1 MKDRKSFPQ
10 AIVPDY
16 LQKLEVDRLPVQ
28 TPYYIELESDD
39 PWKQIDISVVV
50 DRKSGSLYVDGTREV
65 DEADTSVTPL
75 GRIGL
80 MRIMTIDDETM
91 DFPLIADLRYTD
103 NDGIDSVPDML
114 DAPTDQEEFNHWQ
127 EFQANLRQV
136 SAFIAPLPGAKSSKK
151 DGRIEPVFFGPEEY
165 HDMLDVLSTRSDA
178 LIAKSMK
185 KARKARKARE
195 ATKAATAEQPAQKQ
209 PEKPVAKPE
218 AAPSTSTS

>member
-1 MKDRKSFPQ
+1 MKDRKTFPQ

-39 PWKQIDISVVV
+39 PWKQIDVSVVV
-50 DRKSGSLYVDGTREV
+50 DRKSGNLFVDGTREV
-65 DEADTSVTPL
+65 DVDDAKASPL

-80 MRIMTIDDETM
+80 MRIMTIDDQTM

-103 NDGIDSVPDML
+103 NDGLDAVADL
-114 DAPTDQEEFNHWQ
+114 QDAPTDQEEFNHWQ

-151 DGRIEPVFFGPEEY
+151 TGRIEPAFFGPEEY
-165 HDMLDVLSTRSDA
+165 HEMLDVLSTRSDA

-185 KARKARKARE
+185 KARKAREARE
-195 ATKAATAEQPAQKQ
+195 ATKVTAAEQPAQKQ
-209 PEKPVAKPE
+209 PAKPE
-218 AAPSTSTS
+218 VVPSTSTN